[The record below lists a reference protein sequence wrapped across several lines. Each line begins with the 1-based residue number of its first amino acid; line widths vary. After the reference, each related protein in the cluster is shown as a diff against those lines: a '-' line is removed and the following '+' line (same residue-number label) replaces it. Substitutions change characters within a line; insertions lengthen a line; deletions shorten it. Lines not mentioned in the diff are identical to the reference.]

1 MNSHYNPNPLA
12 YPNPNSNQVALALAL
27 SFVNMGLRSL
37 VVRADTLH
45 RLLERLKDK
54 LPVWMRPREA
64 GGGGGDPSDRRHT
77 YICMHPFLPPHTS
90 LTPPSNLPQ
99 TPSVVSALVAL

>member
-1 MNSHYNPNPLA
+1 M
-12 YPNPNSNQVALALAL
+12 ALALAL
-27 SFVNMGLRSL
+27 SFVNMGLRAL

>member
-1 MNSHYNPNPLA
+1 M
-12 YPNPNSNQVALALAL
+12 ALALAL
-27 SFVNMGLRSL
+27 SFVNMGLRAL

-64 GGGGGDPSDRRHT
+64 SGGGDPNDRRHT
-77 YICMHPFLPPHTS
+77 YIYICMHATFTPPHLHHTS
-90 LTPPSNLPQ
+90 LVPRPPPASRRPQ
-99 TPSVVSALVAL
+99 GSCHPATMQLCNHATM